1 MNDRRR
7 TWKELL
13 LEQAIQGFGIS
24 WWRAD
29 VVVGGE
35 GGSSGKKMPHLKLFT
50 PTVLR
55 IRASNVVGRSP
66 NLGEGGMVK
75 IQRRRVMLETVH
87 THHFRK

>member
-29 VVVGGE
+29 VVVGE
-35 GGSSGKKMPHLKLFT
+35 GGK
-50 PTVLR
+50 
-55 IRASNVVGRSP
+55 IREEDAT
-66 NLGEGGMVK
+66 
-75 IQRRRVMLETVH
+75 LETVH
-87 THHFRK
+87 THRFTNKS